1 MAHPALQY
9 ARRHTL
15 LATITV
21 VTVLATLYAAMAPI
35 PPSHREHALDI
46 TRGTMARRTAGD
58 IAGALPPVVPLTVG
72 VRDVLYIRNNDV
84 VPHFF
89 GALSLAPGE
98 TIKVPFD
105 EAGTKEFASSA
116 HFNGSATV
124 KVEPWPDPGMA
135 RLRWRVR
142 EWISLIR
149 HY

>member
-1 MAHPALQY
+1 MAHPALEY

-21 VTVLATLYAAMAPI
+21 VTVLVTVYAAMAPI
-35 PPSHREHALDI
+35 PPSSREYALDI
-46 TRGTMARRTAGD
+46 PRGALARRTAGD
-58 IAGALPPVVPLTVG
+58 IAGALAPVVPLTVG
-72 VRDVLYIRNNDV
+72 VRDVLYIRNQDV
-84 VPHFF
+84 APHFF

-105 EAGTKEFASSA
+105 EAGTRQFASSA
-116 HFNGSATV
+116 HFNGTATV
-124 KVEPWPDPGMA
+124 QVEPWPDPGMA

-142 EWISLIR
+142 EWSAQIR